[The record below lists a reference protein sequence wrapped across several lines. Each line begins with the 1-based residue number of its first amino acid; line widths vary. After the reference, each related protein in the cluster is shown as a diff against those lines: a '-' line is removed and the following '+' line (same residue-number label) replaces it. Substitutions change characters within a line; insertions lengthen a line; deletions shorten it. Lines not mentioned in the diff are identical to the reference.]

1 MGGDYRK
8 EEGEMQRKRVDAAM
22 LRDFIEEHF
31 ASYLDFSKRLGI
43 SYSHLYYILER
54 RTEITEK
61 TARKFES
68 VFREYGVEFEAY
80 LMPLPLELAG
90 AKYAQIDV
98 LDAEENLL
106 CSISS
111 QDIVHADGVRVVCR
125 PYDS

>member
-1 MGGDYRK
+1 
-8 EEGEMQRKRVDAAM
+8 MQRKRVDAAM

>member
-1 MGGDYRK
+1 MQKRK
-8 EEGEMQRKRVDAAM
+8 VDAAM
-22 LRDFIEEHF
+22 LCDFIEEHF

-43 SYSHLYYILER
+43 SYSHLYYILNR
-54 RTEITEK
+54 QVEITEK
-61 TARKFES
+61 TVRKFES
-68 VFREYGVEFEAY
+68 VFREYGVEFEEY

-98 LDAEENLL
+98 LDADNNLL

-111 QDIVHADGVRVVCR
+111 QYVIRADGVRVVCR